1 MNEQVFTVT
10 RPSTATA
17 TSALKNVSLTSRL
30 QSAKQPR
37 RHRNFQGFNET
48 NAESRADVLSATP
61 IAEAMSVKSLTIKRK
76 SHQPNMYTCE
86 GQQFDREYK
95 CPTTNKFQYKMPLGC
110 TGKDKR
116 CNYMTVT
123 TE

>member
-17 TSALKNVSLTSRL
+17 NSALKNVSLTSRL

-61 IAEAMSVKSLTIKRK
+61 IGKS
-76 SHQPNMYTCE
+76 
-86 GQQFDREYK
+86 
-95 CPTTNKFQYKMPLGC
+95 TTN
-110 TGKDKR
+110 
-116 CNYMTVT
+116 
-123 TE
+123 